1 MTKLP
6 DTGMSEVP
14 GVRPRDFVATKPLG
28 VLMTITHSTEPV
40 RLNRAEADIVVR
52 QLASEYHNQHG
63 VENQDPWFMDFTAK
77 LAWQI
82 GGENNRSFRASV
94 LEVLEAYEGLMD
106 IYWGDQPH
114 DLRDQYE
121 SDLNVAVNGALSAAG
136 VEGSWVNRS
145 GEQCEAAP
153 LAAAA

>member
-6 DTGMSEVP
+6 DTEMSEVP

-28 VLMTITHSTEPV
+28 VPMTITQHTE
-40 RLNRAEADIVVR
+40 RLSRAEADIVVR
-52 QLASEYHNQHG
+52 HLAGEFHNQHG
-63 VENQDPWFMDFTAK
+63 VENREPLFDDFTAK

-114 DLRDQYE
+114 HRRGQYE
-121 SDLNVAVNGALSAAG
+121 SALNVAVNGALDAAG
-136 VEGSWVNRS
+136 ARSGVINRS
-145 GEQCEAAP
+145 GEQRP
-153 LAAAA
+153 VLLKAAA